1 MCHLLYLETTIFTKI
16 SDYATAVFS
25 GHSMMRQLNI
35 SPNVENG
42 RILNF
47 EFRPIK
53 NVIPVMCHLLY
64 LETTIFTKI
73 SDYATSV
80 FSGHSM
86 MRQLK
91 KINIIF

>member
-25 GHSMMRQLNI
+25 GHSMMRPLNI
-35 SPNVENG
+35 SPNVKNG

-53 NVIPVMCHLLY
+53 NVIPGHMSFVVFRNNNIYQNKRLCNSCLFRALY
-64 LETTIFTKI
+64 
-73 SDYATSV
+73 DAPA
-80 FSGHSM
+80 
-86 MRQLK
+86 
-91 KINIIF
+91 